1 MNENNNNAVTQNPP
15 LGEGQGGALGDLGV
29 TSRFYGSN
37 KSFVIAGGGN
47 TSYKT
52 EDKLWVKASGFALAT
67 ITEEG
72 FAVLDRKKLALISEK
87 SYSADPFERER
98 QIKDDLA
105 DATITKD
112 KRPSVETSLHDAINY
127 KFVIHL
133 HPTLVNGVMCGNDVE
148 KYIEP
153 LFGTDALYVPYT
165 DPGYI
170 LFKEVEAKVK
180 SFRAAK
186 GFDPKVILLQNH
198 GIFVSADTTQEVID
212 IYDDIIVK
220 IEKAV
225 KTPVNEAVLSVA
237 AHVTDV
243 VPAIRAIVSTDGL
256 KTIKVTNSVLV
267 EKFNC
272 CAESFAKISFPF
284 SPDIIVYCKSKYLY
298 IDDVETPE
306 SSIAQ
311 FKFKFESFVTE
322 NGYQP
327 KVVFIKGIGMLSI
340 GDNSA
345 QANIIK
351 EVFEDAIKISWLSE
365 SFGGQHFMTP
375 TQINFIDTWEVENY
389 RRKVSAGASVG
400 RVENKI
406 AIVTGAAQGFGE
418 GIARIMKENGSN
430 MVVADLNETMGRAT
444 ADSFNQI
451 KNSSRAIFVKS
462 NVAEMESLANLI
474 HQTVCEFGG
483 LDLFVSN
490 AGILRAGGL
499 DEMTP
504 ESFDL
509 VTKINY
515 NAYFYCVK
523 AATPVMKLQNKYNT
537 NLYADVIQINSKSG
551 LAGSKKNFAYSG
563 GKFGGIGL
571 TQSFALELAADRI
584 KVNSICPGNFY
595 EGPLWSDPVNG
606 LFIQYLN
613 AGKVPGAKTIDDVK
627 AFYLAQVPLGKGCTP
642 ADVCKAVFYAIDQ
655 ENETGQAIPV
665 SGGQIM
671 LN

>member
-1 MNENNNNAVTQNPP
+1 M
-15 LGEGQGGALGDLGV
+15 
-29 TSRFYGSN
+29 
-37 KSFVIAGGGN
+37 
-47 TSYKT
+47 
-52 EDKLWVKASGFALAT
+52 
-67 ITEEG
+67 
-72 FAVLDRKKLALISEK
+72 
-87 SYSADPFERER
+87 
-98 QIKDDLA
+98 
-105 DATITKD
+105 
-112 KRPSVETSLHDAINY
+112 
-127 KFVIHL
+127 
-133 HPTLVNGVMCGNDVE
+133 
-148 KYIEP
+148 
-153 LFGTDALYVPYT
+153 
-165 DPGYI
+165 
-170 LFKEVEAKVK
+170 
-180 SFRAAK
+180 
-186 GFDPKVILLQNH
+186 ILLQNH

-212 IYDDIIVK
+212 IYDDIIAN

-225 KTPVNEAVLSVA
+225 KTPVDETVLPVA
-237 AHVTDV
+237 AHVTQV

-256 KTIKVTNSVLV
+256 KTIKVTNSALV

-272 CAESFAKISFPF
+272 CAESFAKISIPF

-306 SSIAQ
+306 STIAQ
-311 FKFKFESFVTE
+311 FKSKFESFVAE

-327 KVVFIKGIGMLSI
+327 KVVFIKGLGMLSI
-340 GDNSA
+340 GDNAA

-351 EVFEDAIKISWLSE
+351 EVFEDAMKISWLSE

-375 TQINFIDTWEVENY
+375 AQINFIDTWEVENY

-418 GIARIMKENGSN
+418 GIARIMKENGAN
-430 MVVADLNETMGRAT
+430 MVVADLNETVGQAT

-451 KNSSRAIFVKS
+451 KNSSRAIFVKT
-462 NVAEMESLANLI
+462 NVAEMDSLANLV

-483 LDLFVSN
+483 LDVFVSN

-504 ESFDL
+504 ENFDL

-551 LAGSKKNFAYSG
+551 LAGSKKNFAYAG

-571 TQSFALELAADRI
+571 TQSFALELAPDRI

-606 LFIQYLN
+606 LFVQYLN

-627 AFYLAQVPLGKGCTP
+627 AFYLAQVPLGKGCSP
-642 ADVCKAVFYAIDQ
+642 KDVAKAVFYAIDQ

>member
-1 MNENNNNAVTQNPP
+1 MNNIQSLIEISQ
-15 LGEGQGGALGDLGV
+15 
-29 TSRFYGSN
+29 FYGKN

-52 EDKLWVKASGFALAT
+52 EDKLWVKASGFALST
-67 ITEEG
+67 ITEDG
-72 FAVLDRKKLALISEK
+72 FAILDRKKLAVISEK

-112 KRPSVETSLHDAINY
+112 KRPSVETSLHNAINY

-148 KYIEP
+148 KLIEP
-153 LFGTDALYVPYT
+153 LFGTDALYIPYT

-180 SFRAAK
+180 NFRAAK
-186 GFDPKVILLQNH
+186 GYDPKAILLQNH

-212 IYDDIIVK
+212 LYDEIIAS

-225 KTPVNEAVLSVA
+225 ITPVDETVLPVAVHVA
-237 AHVTDV
+237 EV
-243 VPAIRAIVSTDGL
+243 VPAIRAIVSTEVL
-256 KTIKVTNSVLV
+256 KTIKVTNSALV

-272 CAESFAKISFPF
+272 CAESFEKINKPF
-284 SPDIIVYCKSKYLY
+284 SPDIIVYCKSKYVY
-298 IDDVETPE
+298 IDKVETPE
-306 SSIAQ
+306 ATIAD
-311 FKFKFESFVTE
+311 FKTKYESFVAD

-340 GDNSA
+340 GDNAA
-345 QANIIK
+345 QATIIK
-351 EVFEDAIKISWLSE
+351 EVFEDAMKISWLSE

-375 TQINFIDTWEVENY
+375 AQINFIDTWEVENY
-389 RRKVSAGASVG
+389 RRKVSAGAAAG

-406 AIVTGAAQGFGE
+406 CIVTGAAQGFGE
-418 GIARIMKENGSN
+418 GIARIMKENGAN
-430 MVVADLNETMGRAT
+430 IVVADLNETIGQAT
-444 ADSFNQI
+444 VESFNQI
-451 KNSSRAIFVKS
+451 KNSCHAIFVKT
-462 NVAEMESLANLI
+462 NVTEMDSLNNLI

-483 LDLFVSN
+483 LDVFISN
-490 AGILRAGGL
+490 AGILRAGSL
-499 DEMTP
+499 EEMTP
-504 ESFDL
+504 ENFDL

-523 AATPVMKLQNKYNT
+523 AASPVMKLQNRYNPK
-537 NLYADVIQINSKSG
+537 LYADVIQINSKSG
-551 LAGSKKNFAYSG
+551 LAGSKKNFAYAG

-571 TQSFALELAADRI
+571 TQSFALELAPDRI

-606 LFIQYLN
+606 LFVQYLN

-627 AFYLAQVPLGKGCTP
+627 AFYLAQVPLGKGCSP
-642 ADVCKAVFYAIDQ
+642 ADVVKAVFYVIDQ